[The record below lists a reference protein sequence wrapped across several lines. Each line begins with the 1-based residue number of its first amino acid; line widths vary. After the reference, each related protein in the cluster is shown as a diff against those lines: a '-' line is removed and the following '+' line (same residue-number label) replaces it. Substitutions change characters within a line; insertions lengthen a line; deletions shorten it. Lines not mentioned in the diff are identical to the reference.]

1 MSLDTFQ
8 QLHNMLWGKK
18 NLESDIIYE
27 KTIDRLPSHNPNY
40 PDSSTMTYSVVDLS
54 ICHTVHPIFPQDHST
69 ILERSEY
76 REILLKLDDLDR
88 KRRRY
93 TGGVAV
99 TGQPGIGK
107 TFFLYYILIKR
118 LLEGKCT
125 VLQDRAPYF
134 LFFDDAGCRE
144 IQITDTQHADLSD
157 KPYAMRQTWILVDS
171 NDGMDKP
178 AEFATGRLCD
188 AFVVQASSPRI
199 SRWKGW
205 VKERGGRALIMQPWS
220 WPEIYAAGTQIR
232 DNPLSLDCLRR
243 AFYYFGPVVRLCL
256 MASEDDDEF
265 MDALH
270 SMEQAI
276 LEVENFPRTIQD
288 VQNQR
293 ASSHATHRIFLI
305 SANNTNQRVPVWSF
319 VSDHALDLM
328 LTNEFQSDQRNINL
342 MYKTM
347 AAHSD
352 TRTAAGI
359 IFEKRAHLVLASGG
373 VYTPTPLE
381 EPGDPLQFRLL
392 PTVGGLERYNDIE
405 DLKTIL
411 NRDDSQAILDH
422 YLVPQPRNFPVNDS
436 LSISSAGQVILF
448 QITMANRHPMLV
460 AQLEKLLTCFPRAY
474 RPSAFKPWNI
484 VFVVP
489 PEKVET
495 FRRQQLNSKDA
506 PFHLRQ
512 YKLGLDTKTK
522 FT

>member
-8 QLHNMLWGKK
+8 QLHKMLWGKK
-18 NLESDIIYE
+18 SLESSIIYE
-27 KTIDRLPSHNPNY
+27 KTIDRLPSYNPNY
-40 PDSSTMTYSVVDLS
+40 PDSSITTYSVVDLS
-54 ICHTVHPIFPQDHST
+54 SCHTVHPIFPQDHST

-76 REILLKLDDLDR
+76 RDILLKLDNLDR

-93 TGGVAV
+93 SGGVAV

-125 VLQDRAPYF
+125 VLQDRVPYF
-134 LFFDDAGCRE
+134 LFFGDAGCRE

-171 NDGMDKP
+171 NDAMEKP
-178 AEFATGRLCD
+178 AQFATGRLCD
-188 AFVVQASSPRI
+188 AFVVQASSPWI

-205 VKERGGRALIMQPWS
+205 VKERGGRVSISFQNRKYNLNIWNPQHLEPS
-220 WPEIYAAGTQIR
+220 STQIR

-243 AFYYFGPVVRLCL
+243 AFYYFGSVVRFCL

-276 LEVENFPRTIQD
+276 SEVEDFPRTIQD
-288 VQNQR
+288 VKNQR

-305 SANNTNQRVPVWSF
+305 SANNTNQR
-319 VSDHALDLM
+319 L
-328 LTNEFQSDQRNINL
+328 
-342 MYKTM
+342 
-347 AAHSD
+347 
-352 TRTAAGI
+352 
-359 IFEKRAHLVLASGG
+359 
-373 VYTPTPLE
+373 
-381 EPGDPLQFRLL
+381 
-392 PTVGGLERYNDIE
+392 
-405 DLKTIL
+405 
-411 NRDDSQAILDH
+411 H
-422 YLVPQPRNFPVNDS
+422 YLVPQPRNFPVIDS

-448 QITMANRHPMLV
+448 QMTMPDRHPMLV
-460 AQLEKLLTCFPRAY
+460 AQLEKLQTCFPRAN
-474 RPSAFKPWNI
+474 RPSALKPWNI

-489 PEKVET
+489 PEKAKT
-495 FRRQQLNSKDA
+495 FRRQQLNPKDA

-512 YKLGLDTKTK
+512 YKLGLNTNTMV
-522 FT
+522 T